1 MSSVSDQPVIETHGL
16 TKVFRGQAAV
26 RDLSLE
32 VPPGTMLGVVGPSG
46 SGKTTTVRMLM
57 GALIPTEGDVLVF
70 GQSPWTFSPT
80 QRRRMGYMPQQSVLY
95 PHLSLQE
102 NLRFVASMYG
112 MWLHRPRRLR
122 EVLDFVELT
131 EDRRKLLRETS
142 GGMQRRLA
150 LAATLVHE
158 PELLFLDEP
167 TTGIGPIQRRKFW
180 EHFEEVKQ
188 AGRTLVVTTQNVN
201 EAGYCDLVA
210 IILDGQLLAFD
221 HPDELRRQA
230 FGGEVVVVSTTDP
243 LDPAASGELSELP
256 LVENVSFED
265 DGSYGLRILVSQAD
279 TAIPRLQEWF
289 SERGVRLESIT
300 QERPPFDEV
309 FVHLVEQARGA

>member
-1 MSSVSDQPVIETHGL
+1 MNSVSDQPVIETHEL
-16 TKVFRGQAAV
+16 TKEFRGQVAV

-32 VPPGTMLGVVGPSG
+32 VPAGTMLGVVGPSG

-57 GALIPTEGDVLVF
+57 GALIPTEGDVFVF
-70 GQSPWTFSPT
+70 GQSPWTFSPA

-95 PHLSLQE
+95 PHLSIQE
-102 NLRFVASMYG
+102 NLRFVAAMYG

-180 EHFEEVKQ
+180 EHFEEIKQ

-210 IILDGQLLAFD
+210 IILDGELLAFD

-243 LDPAASGELSELP
+243 LDSAASNELSELP

-289 SERGVRLESIT
+289 SERGIRLESIT

>member
-1 MSSVSDQPVIETHGL
+1 
-16 TKVFRGQAAV
+16 
-26 RDLSLE
+26 
-32 VPPGTMLGVVGPSG
+32 MLGVVGPSG

-57 GALIPTEGDVLVF
+57 GAVVPTEGEVFVF
-70 GQSPWTFSPT
+70 GQLPWTFSPT

-102 NLRFVASMYG
+102 NLRFVAAMYG
-112 MWLHRPRRLR
+112 MWLHRPRRMR

-131 EDRRKLLRETS
+131 EDRDKLLRETS

-180 EHFEEVKQ
+180 EHFEQVKQ
-188 AGRTLVVTTQNVN
+188 AGGTLVVTTQNVN

-210 IILDGQLLAFD
+210 IILDGELLAFD
-221 HPDELRRQA
+221 RPDELRRQA
-230 FGGEVVVVSTTDP
+230 YGGEVVTVATTDP
-243 LDPAASGELSELP
+243 LDPSVSTALSQLP
-256 LVENVSFED
+256 VVENVSPEG
-265 DGSYGLRILVSQAD
+265 DGTHGLRILVSQAD

-289 SERGVRLESIT
+289 SGEGVRLESIA